1 MTTNH
6 DFYFALLRISMLQLL
21 KAQGFDRARPSLV
34 DVITDLYAKFLNLL
48 ASEINSIAR
57 ARCDQDDTIALQDIT
72 LALENLGIVKPT
84 NALDVYDENSELSSS
99 RGMEKFKDWCL
110 YNTQLKDAHIIALPT
125 VELLQNEEKES
136 DPLSAIPD
144 YLNQLLQNK
153 SAKQKLETKNR
164 KTELIED
171 LINNNGLDDWIK
183 LVAARQRIN
192 LIEKASKKDSQNVV
206 ALPHIGGYKSSVLSH
221 HHINTITNEDRLP
234 SVMTPRDE
242 DALTEI
248 KENPYVT
255 SKLPIMKT
263 ENRLENITLSFENE
277 ELESSDEMEDS
288 DQTPEENNDEEN
300 SKENNKSATGSP
312 HNDVHDSSMFQFDS
326 NVDTKWAEQ
335 EDMDSTFQRRT
346 SLDYGG
352 YF

>member
-6 DFYFALLRISMLQLL
+6 DFYFALLRISILQLL

-34 DVITDLYAKFLNLL
+34 DVMTDLYTKFLNLL
-48 ASEINSIAR
+48 ASEVSSIAQS
-57 ARCDQDDTIALQDIT
+57 RCDQDDTVALQDIT

-84 NALDVYDENSELSSS
+84 DVLDVYDENPELSSS
-99 RGMEKFKDWCL
+99 RGMEKFKEWCL
-110 YNTQLKDAHIIALPT
+110 SAQSSDARITALPT

-136 DPLSAIPD
+136 NPLSAIPD
-144 YLNQLLQNK
+144 YLNQLQQNK
-153 SAKQKLETKNR
+153 GVKQKLETKNK

-183 LVAARQRIN
+183 LVVARQRIN
-192 LIEKASKKDSQNVV
+192 LIERASKKDSQNVM
-206 ALPHIGGYKSSVLSH
+206 ALPHIGGYKSSLLSH
-221 HHINTITNEDRLP
+221 PHHSTINNEDRLP
-234 SVMTPRDE
+234 STMTPRDE

-248 KENPYVT
+248 RDNPLVT
-255 SKLPIMKT
+255 SKLPIMRT

-277 ELESSDEMEDS
+277 ELEPFDETEDPNQTPHDDS
-288 DQTPEENNDEEN
+288 DVDN
-300 SKENNKSATGSP
+300 SKGDNKSSAGSP
-312 HNDVHDSSMFQFDS
+312 HNDDHDISMFQFDPD
-326 NVDTKWAEQ
+326 VDTKWAEQ

>member
-6 DFYFALLRISMLQLL
+6 DFYFALLRISILQLL

-34 DVITDLYAKFLNLL
+34 DVMTDLYTKFLNLL
-48 ASEINSIAR
+48 ASEVSSIAQS
-57 ARCDQDDTIALQDIT
+57 RCDQDDTVALQDIT

-84 NALDVYDENSELSSS
+84 DVLDVYDENPELSSS
-99 RGMEKFKDWCL
+99 RGMEKFKEWCGSA
-110 YNTQLKDAHIIALPT
+110 QLHDARITALPT

-136 DPLSAIPD
+136 NPLSAIPD
-144 YLNQLLQNK
+144 YLNQLQQNK
-153 SAKQKLETKNR
+153 GVKQKLETKNK

-183 LVAARQRIN
+183 LVVARQRIN
-192 LIEKASKKDSQNVV
+192 LIERASKKDSQNVV
-206 ALPHIGGYKSSVLSH
+206 ALPHIGGYKSSLLSH
-221 HHINTITNEDRLP
+221 QHHSTINNEDRLP
-234 SVMTPRDE
+234 STMTPRDE

-248 KENPYVT
+248 RENPHVT
-255 SKLPIMKT
+255 SKLPIMRT

-277 ELESSDEMEDS
+277 ELEPFDETEDPN
-288 DQTPEENNDEEN
+288 QTPDDNNDVDD
-300 SKENNKSATGSP
+300 SKADNKSSAGSP
-312 HNDVHDSSMFQFDS
+312 HNDDHDISMFQFDP